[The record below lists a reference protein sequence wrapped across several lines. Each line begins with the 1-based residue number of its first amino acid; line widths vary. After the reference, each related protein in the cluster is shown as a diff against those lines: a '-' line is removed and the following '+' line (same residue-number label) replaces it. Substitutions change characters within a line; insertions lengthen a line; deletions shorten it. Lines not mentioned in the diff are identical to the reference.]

1 MRPQLSGRNGYSALS
16 SANQLF
22 RFRPVVM
29 GNSRDH
35 ALIKRCQRGDR
46 KALGELVKE
55 YERPI
60 YNAAYRI
67 LGNPDDAAD
76 ITQIV
81 FLRVF
86 ERLDQY
92 DPKYKFF
99 SWIYRIAINESIN
112 QRSRTRNEQTLEED
126 QFVAASHPEDAVDAE
141 QLSDVIQASL
151 MTLQEDYRVVVVL
164 RHFSDLSYR
173 DISEVLH
180 IPEKTVKSRLYSARQ
195 LMKTRLNELGMV

>member
-1 MRPQLSGRNGYSALS
+1 MSND
-16 SANQLF
+16 
-22 RFRPVVM
+22 
-29 GNSRDH
+29 RDR
-35 ALIKRCQRGDR
+35 ALIMRCKRGDR
-46 KALGELVKE
+46 KALGELVKN

-76 ITQIV
+76 VTQIV
-81 FLRVF
+81 FLRAF

-92 DPKYKFF
+92 NPEYKFF

-112 QRSRTRNEQTLEED
+112 QRNRTRNQQSFTDED
-126 QFVAASHPEDAVDAE
+126 IAVQDDPEKELDEDRMSE
-141 QLSDVIQASL
+141 IIQASL
-151 MTLQEDYRVVVVL
+151 MELQEDYRVVVVL

-173 DISEVLH
+173 DIGGILQ

-195 LMKTRLNELGMV
+195 LMKAQLNEMGVS

>member
-1 MRPQLSGRNGYSALS
+1 
-16 SANQLF
+16 
-22 RFRPVVM
+22 M
-29 GNSRDH
+29 GNSRDR
-35 ALIKRCQRGDR
+35 ALIMRCKRGDR
-46 KALGELVKE
+46 KALGELIKN

-76 ITQIV
+76 VTQAV
-81 FLRVF
+81 FLRAF

-92 DPKYKFF
+92 NPEYKFF

-112 QRSRTRNEQTLEED
+112 QRNRSRNMQSFGDDEVAIQED
-126 QFVAASHPEDAVDAE
+126 PEKEVDAE
-141 QLSDVIQASL
+141 RLSGIIQASL
-151 MTLQEDYRVVVVL
+151 MELQEDYRVVVVL

-173 DISEVLH
+173 DISGILR

-195 LMKTRLNELGMV
+195 LMKAQLSERGVT